1 MLDPTALAQNI
12 TGASVP
18 GGVAEGVS
26 LTDESGNGAL
36 LMSSS
41 ARVGLMA
48 KLHGG
53 AFANMVSTSE
63 GQEAQQQ
70 EAAANITPCV
80 MLKNMFNPAQET
92 DPDFDLDIREDVM
105 DEVQKYGQLQHIYV
119 DKTSAEGLVYVKF
132 AGTGGAEQTLKAL
145 NNRWFGQNQIKGE
158 YVPESQY
165 KSQFPDAA

>member
-53 AFANMVSTSE
+53 AFANMVTNE
-63 GQEAQQQ
+63 GATESQAQAQ
-70 EAAANITPCV
+70 AAVSNITPCV
-80 MLKNMFNPAQET
+80 LLKNMFNPAQET

-105 DEVQKYGQLQHIYV
+105 DEVQKYGTLRHIYV
-119 DKTSAEGLVYVKF
+119 DKTSQDGRVYLKF
-132 AGTGGAEQTLKAL
+132 GGNDGA
-145 NNRWFGQNQIKGE
+145 I
-158 YVPESQY
+158 
-165 KSQFPDAA
+165 